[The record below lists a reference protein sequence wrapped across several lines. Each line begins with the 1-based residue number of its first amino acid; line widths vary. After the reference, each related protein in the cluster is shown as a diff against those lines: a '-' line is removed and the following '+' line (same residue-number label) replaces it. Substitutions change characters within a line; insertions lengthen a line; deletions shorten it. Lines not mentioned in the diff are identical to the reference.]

1 MSDSDSDIDAIALES
16 ASKRA
21 RKSHQSRALVTAVRA
36 LVAAVIDR
44 LALTVWRYRT
54 V

>member
-21 RKSHQSRALVTAVRA
+21 RKSHQSRALV
-36 LVAAVIDR
+36 AAVIDR